1 MSKTGQETLESKA
14 YRMIKEKIRCG
25 EYQVGQRL
33 IEADVS
39 RELEL
44 SRTPVRKAFAMLTVD
59 GYLEFEDYK
68 GVIVK
73 NCAITK
79 ERYIEML
86 DVMELFM
93 IATIDKIEAKSL
105 NFSNQHL
112 FDMVA
117 KFLSIENPT
126 DRECMEYQRWFI
138 NEILSYAKN
147 EYYLQVV
154 NQFYDDLL
162 EFGEP
167 DVFQSAM
174 KLFDKTLDNYI
185 ACGRFIEFHKFDE
198 ARAIVKQII
207 NDRILF
213 IFR

>member
-1 MSKTGQETLESKA
+1 MDKITGETLESKA
-14 YRMIKEKIRCG
+14 HRMIKEKIQCG

-33 IEADVS
+33 IEAEVS
-39 RELEL
+39 RTLEL

-86 DVMELFM
+86 DIMELFLL
-93 IATIDKIEAKSL
+93 ATIDKIEAKSVT
-105 NFSNQHL
+105 FSNRRVL
-112 FDMVA
+112 NKAADFNKLEA
-117 KFLSIENPT
+117 PT
-126 DRECMEYQRWFI
+126 DRQCMEYQRWFL

-147 EYYLQVV
+147 EYYLEVI
-154 NQFYDDLL
+154 NKFYDDLL
-162 EFGEP
+162 EFGEA

-174 KLFDKTLDNYI
+174 KLFDRTLANYTT
-185 ACGRFIEFHKFDE
+185 CGKMIE
-198 ARAIVKQII
+198 ARDFNGARTIVKQII

>member
-1 MSKTGQETLESKA
+1 MNKPGNETLESKA
-14 YRMIKEKIRCG
+14 HRMIKEKIQRG

-33 IEADVS
+33 IEAEVS

-79 ERYIEML
+79 ERYIAML
-86 DVMELFM
+86 DVMELLLLG
-93 IATIDKIEAKSL
+93 TIDKIEAKSL
-105 NFSNQHL
+105 TFSNHR
-112 FDMVA
+112 VSEKA
-117 KFLSIENPT
+117 VGFLRLEDAT
-126 DRECMEYQRWFI
+126 ERQCMEYQRWFL

-147 EYYLQVV
+147 EYYLQVI

-162 EFGEP
+162 EFGET
-167 DVFQSAM
+167 DVFQSAT
-174 KLFDKTLDNYI
+174 KLFDKTLDNYV
-185 ACGRFIEFHKFDE
+185 ACGRYIETRDYE
-198 ARAIVKQII
+198 AARAIVKQII

>member
-1 MSKTGQETLESKA
+1 MSKTGHETLESKA
-14 YRMIKEKIRCG
+14 HRMIKEKIRCG

-185 ACGRFIEFHKFDE
+185 ACGRCIEFHKFDE

>member
-1 MSKTGQETLESKA
+1 MNKPGNETLESKA
-14 YRMIKEKIRCG
+14 HRMIKEKIQRG

-33 IEADVS
+33 IETEVS
-39 RELEL
+39 RELDL

-79 ERYIEML
+79 ERYIAML
-86 DVMELFM
+86 DVMELLLLG
-93 IATIDKIEAKSL
+93 TIDKMEAKSL
-105 NFSNQHL
+105 NFSNHRVL
-112 FDMVA
+112 EKAAD
-117 KFLSIENPT
+117 FLRLEEAT
-126 DRECMEYQRWFI
+126 ERQCMEYQRWFLS
-138 NEILSYAKN
+138 EILSYAKN
-147 EYYLQVV
+147 EYYLQVI

-162 EFGEP
+162 EFGEA
-167 DVFQSAM
+167 DVFKSAT
-174 KLFDKTLDNYI
+174 KLFDKTLDNYVT
-185 ACGRFIEFHKFDE
+185 CGRYIETRDYE
-198 ARAIVKQII
+198 AARAIVKQII

>member
-1 MSKTGQETLESKA
+1 MNKLGNETLESKA
-14 YRMIKEKIRCG
+14 HRMIKEKIQCG
-25 EYQVGQRL
+25 EYQAGQRL
-33 IEADVS
+33 IEAEVS

-44 SRTPVRKAFAMLTVD
+44 SRTPVRKAFAILTVD

-86 DVMELFM
+86 DIMELFL

-105 NFSNQHL
+105 PFSNRRISDKAAEFFHL
-112 FDMVA
+112 EEATERQCMDYQLW
-117 KFLSIENPT
+117 FL
-126 DRECMEYQRWFI
+126 
-138 NEILSYAKN
+138 NEFLSYAKN

-154 NQFYDDLL
+154 NKLYDDLL
-162 EFGEP
+162 EFAEP
-167 DVFQSAM
+167 DVFQSAI
-174 KLFDKTLDNYI
+174 KLFDKTLDNYVG
-185 ACGRFIEFHKFDE
+185 CGRYIEEHDYAA
-198 ARAIVKQII
+198 ARATVKQII
-207 NDRILF
+207 NERILF

>member
-1 MSKTGQETLESKA
+1 MNKPGNETLESRA
-14 YRMIKEKIRCG
+14 YRMIKEKIQRG
-25 EYQVGQRL
+25 EFQVGQRL

-86 DVMELFM
+86 DIMELLL
-93 IATIDKIEAKSL
+93 IGTIDKLEAKSL
-105 NFSNQHL
+105 TFSNRRVVEKAADFVGLEEATERQ
-112 FDMVA
+112 
-117 KFLSIENPT
+117 
-126 DRECMEYQRWFI
+126 CMEYQRWFL

-147 EYYLQVV
+147 DYYLQVV

-167 DVFQSAM
+167 DVFQSAT
-174 KLFDKTLDNYI
+174 KLFDRTIDNYV
-185 ACGRFIEFHKFDE
+185 ACGRAMESRDYAE

>member
-1 MSKTGQETLESKA
+1 MNRAVNETLESKA
-14 YRMIKEKIRCG
+14 YRMIKEKIQSG

-33 IEADVS
+33 IEADTS
-39 RELEL
+39 RALEL
-44 SRTPVRKAFAMLTVD
+44 SRTPVRKAFAMLTVN

-86 DVMELFM
+86 DVMELLLL
-93 IATIDKIEAKSL
+93 ATIDKIEAKSL
-105 NFSNQHL
+105 TFTNHRVLSKAT
-112 FDMVA
+112 D
-117 KFLSIENPT
+117 FLGLEEAT
-126 DRECMEYQRWFI
+126 DRQCMEYQRWFL

-147 EYYLQVV
+147 EYYVQVV

-167 DVFQSAM
+167 DVFQSAT
-174 KLFDKTLDNYI
+174 KLFEQTLDNYV
-185 ACGRFIEFHKFDE
+185 ACGRHIESRDFSA
-198 ARAIVKQII
+198 ARVVVKQII